1 MEVRRLLLPIALM
14 LVTSGLLTLALMQT
28 MTRVNAQTE
37 GGSMPDLQNY
47 GPAPELNNQ
56 VWLNTDTP
64 LRLADLRG
72 SVVLLEFWTFD
83 CINCIRTLPYMQQW
97 HETYA
102 DQGLTVIGNH
112 FPEFDYEHDMANVR
126 AALPRLGIT
135 YAVAQDNNGATWRAY
150 NQRYWPTIY
159 LIDKQG
165 NIRYFHIGE
174 GRYAETEAAIQALL
188 AEPYTPLTPTEMA
201 EVHPDSLT
209 PTDVVNVR
217 SGPGLEHGI
226 IGAVNP
232 NEAFIVLEE
241 ANGWYRIPYN
251 DQQGYV
257 FGELVTLNPLM
268 QP

>member
-1 MEVRRLLLPIALM
+1 MELRRMLPIV
-14 LVTSGLLTLALMQT
+14 LVLITSGLMTLAITQVLAHT
-28 MTRVNAQTE
+28 SWIDRAQTE
-37 GGSMPDLQNY
+37 GSIMPNY

-64 LRLADLRG
+64 LRLTDLRG
-72 SVVLLEFWTFD
+72 RVVLLEFWTFD
-83 CINCIRTLPYMQQW
+83 CINCIRTIPYMQQW

-112 FPEFDYEHDMANVR
+112 FPEYDYEHDLTDLR

-188 AEPYTPLTPTEMA
+188 AEPYMPPTVNETV
-201 EVHPDSLT
+201 EDHPDSLT

-217 SGPGLEHGI
+217 SGPGLEHSI
-226 IGAVNP
+226 IGAVNL
-232 NEAFIVLEE
+232 NEAFVILGE

-257 FGELVTLNPLM
+257 FGELVMVNPL
-268 QP
+268 P